1 MFLCG
6 AAEELEIMCWGITT
20 GPREPCWLLFA
31 LGFNA
36 ASRSNDPDQQL
47 PYTTGPRKGTATGVR
62 NHVTGWVSIPT
73 TRNLRP
79 RPRVRHE
86 TSKGHLQGKE
96 QFDRK
101 AVTGTRPTAKGQR
114 WWVDIRWKE
123 ETEIGVKG
131 RKGQESGFIILHTI
145 TPGSTSFTAGS
156 QSMLGRWK
164 DGQNIRPEN
173 KTLILSVGNTQE
185 TKMDTP
191 LRLTLILQCST
202 SSLCTL

>member
-1 MFLCG
+1 
-6 AAEELEIMCWGITT
+6 MCWGITT
-20 GPREPCWLLFA
+20 GPHEPRWLLFA

-62 NHVTGWVSIPT
+62 NHVTGWVRIPT
-73 TRNLRP
+73 TRNPRP
-79 RPRVRHE
+79 RPRVRQE
-86 TSKGHLQGKE
+86 TSKGHLQRKE

-101 AVTGTRPTAKGQR
+101 TVTGTRPRAKGQW

-145 TPGSTSFTAGS
+145 TPGSMSFTAGS
-156 QSMLGRWK
+156 Q
-164 DGQNIRPEN
+164 
-173 KTLILSVGNTQE
+173 
-185 TKMDTP
+185 
-191 LRLTLILQCST
+191 
-202 SSLCTL
+202 